1 MVVATALRRNWH
13 LLPYEQLLPLI
24 GMSRAELSYSLRAD
38 DFLFQKMGN
47 LKPRCGLVSYAE
59 PDAAARARAAE
70 IKAVVEARFG
80 DAIRRRG
87 EPRFAFVDR
96 IARVPEGFQPP
107 QRRAGDGPRYLFP
120 YFGTYDDLNAWRG
133 PYPAEAFASQLEKVS
148 SGWLR
153 GVTELRGVT
162 GSAGTENQRLA
173 LAAGLY
179 FESVANQAWFI
190 LARDTGRRDEMA
202 RIARSEA
209 RLARALY
216 DLALDDS
223 RIGFESSNQYYYMP
237 LDLVE
242 KVVNCESI
250 AAGLVD
256 HSTKP

>member
-1 MVVATALRRNWH
+1 VVVATVLRRNWH
-13 LLPYEQLLPLI
+13 LLAYEQLLPLI
-24 GMSRAELSYSLRAD
+24 GMSRAELSYSLRQD
-38 DFLFQKMGN
+38 DFLFIKMGS
-47 LKPRCGLVSYAE
+47 LKPRCGPVSYAE
-59 PDAAARARAAE
+59 PDAAARARAAV
-70 IKAVVEARFG
+70 KAVVEARFG

-96 IARVPEGFQPP
+96 IARVPEGIQPP
-107 QRRAGDGPRYLFP
+107 SRRVGDGPRYLFP
-120 YFGTYDDLNAWRG
+120 SFGTYDDLNAWRG

-162 GSAGTENQRLA
+162 GSAGTEHQRLA

-179 FESVANQAWFI
+179 FESVANQARFI
-190 LARDTGRRDEMA
+190 LARDAGRRDEMA